1 MAIRCVRLSL
11 LPVVLL
17 CLVGLSTS
25 GCAPSETDPRPES
38 APETG
43 EEVSTAAPRS
53 VPVRVLQVE
62 PEAVSVEAEWPG
74 ELRTSRRASL
84 AIEVAGV
91 VKVRPVQEGQRVDA
105 DQVLLEVDTRDLE
118 QRLAEAEA
126 VDRQRRAQLT
136 RAEALLERRSI
147 TQAQFL
153 DALTNRDVA
162 SARLASARLEL
173 EKSTLRAPW
182 RGRVAAV
189 HVEVGD
195 FVSPGRVVLEL
206 LDERLEMWASAP
218 SNDAPHLAVG
228 QSATVYLDAFPG
240 EPFDARLVRLGAELD
255 SASRTLDVI
264 AAIDGTSSSA
274 RLRPGF
280 TGRLRVAIRQ
290 LDSALLA
297 PLDAVVEL
305 GGERAVYVVAGGLA
319 EQRRIRTGAVIGA
332 DRVVIEEGLRAGD
345 QLIVRGQRQVSPGQ
359 PVEPE
364 SHDD

>member
-173 EKSTLRAPW
+173 EKSALRAPW

-218 SNDAPHLAVG
+218 SSDAPHLAVG
-228 QSATVYLDAFPG
+228 QSATVGLDAFPG
-240 EPFDARLVRLGAELD
+240 ELFEARLVRLGAELD

-264 AAIDGTSSSA
+264 ASIDGASG

-280 TGRLRVAIRQ
+280 TGRLRVGLRQ

-297 PLDAVVEL
+297 PLDAVVDL
-305 GGERAVYVVAGGLA
+305 GGERAVYVVANGLA
-319 EQRRIRTGAVIGA
+319 EQRRVQTGAVIGA
-332 DRVVIEEGLRAGD
+332 DRVVIEQGLQAGD
-345 QLIVRGQRQVSPGQ
+345 LLIVRGQRQISPGQ